1 MEPKR
6 LSDYPFNPVSYNRP
20 FNFPVYTNTYSTD
33 LTAVREKYYT
43 ESITVQSFTVPVYRV
58 KIPGFS

>member
-20 FNFPVYTNTYSTD
+20 FDFLTYTNTYSTD
-33 LTAVREKYYT
+33 LTAAIEKYYT